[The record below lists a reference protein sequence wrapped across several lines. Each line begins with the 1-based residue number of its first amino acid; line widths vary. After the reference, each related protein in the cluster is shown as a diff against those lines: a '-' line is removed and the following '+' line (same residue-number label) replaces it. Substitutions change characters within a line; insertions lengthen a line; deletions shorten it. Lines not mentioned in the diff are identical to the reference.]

1 MLLQWHNSSLSPRL
15 VTNLC
20 AFYRPLRL
28 THWHPPHWRHTRDNT
43 AEEAE
48 VTSKEVDWRLELQTN
63 LREVWAALK
72 HYTNQPARPLW
83 PSSCYHYPTGK
94 SPAIIQLQASRRFV
108 WSFSGGGVVS
118 IFSTINHW
126 SDTGPVF
133 TPSPG
138 QPSSPH
144 QHQHQPQPLPVNI
157 KTASKVMKSA
167 IIENLYDRWRCTAG
181 LSMNMSVSTHG
192 CSNVVHKKC
201 SLLFHL

>member
-28 THWHPPHWRHTRDNT
+28 THWHPPCWRHTRDNT

-63 LREVWAALK
+63 FRKVRAALK

-83 PSSCYHYPTGK
+83 PSSCYHYPPGK
-94 SPAIIQLQASRRFV
+94 SPSSRVGAFPAIIQLQASRRFV
-108 WSFSGGGVVS
+108 WSSSGGGVVS

-138 QPSSPH
+138 QPQQPAPAPAPATTATS
-144 QHQHQPQPLPVNI
+144 QHEDCEQSNEKYNYRKPLWPL
-157 KTASKVMKSA
+157 A
-167 IIENLYDRWRCTAG
+167 
-181 LSMNMSVSTHG
+181 
-192 CSNVVHKKC
+192 VHSRAQYEYECFYTRLLKC
-201 SLLFHL
+201 SP